1 MSKYKILLF
10 VLVLSLVLTGCF
22 AEKVPVD
29 LNKIENYPT
38 FFMGIWH
45 GIIAPVTFIVSL
57 FSDNTAIYQSGG
69 STWYDFGFLLG
80 VSISFGGGGHGAKR
94 VRRTKKVQ
102 VINM

>member
-1 MSKYKILLF
+1 MPKFKFLLF
-10 VLVLSLVLTGCF
+10 AFVASLFLAGCF
-22 AEKVPVD
+22 AETVPVD

-45 GIIAPVTFIVSL
+45 GIIAPVTFIISV

-69 STWYDFGFLLG
+69 STWYDFGFLIG
-80 VSISFGGGGHGAKR
+80 ISMSFGGGGHGASR
-94 VRRTKKVQ
+94 ARSRKKVH